1 MYKYNFKYN
10 LGYPQILL
18 LILNEFKRINELFP
32 PEIIRKTKGFLMLSG
47 GIEVDLFA

>member
-10 LGYPQILL
+10 LGSPQLL
-18 LILNEFKRINELFP
+18 LLKFNEFKRINQFFP

-47 GIEVDLFA
+47 GIEVHLFA